1 MTSFRSNKYKQILRV
16 GKATIFGKAIKEV
29 LVNMIVTIKYKQI
42 LRVGKGTIFG
52 KANYASTSKYDCH
65 NMIGIIWV
73 ATMYCCS

>member
-42 LRVGKGTIFG
+42 LRVGKEQFLERQITQVLV
-52 KANYASTSKYDCH
+52 
-65 NMIGIIWV
+65 NMIATIW
-73 ATMYCCS
+73 